1 GAGPIDSSSHSRANS
16 VRLPHLRNLVVLAR
30 NQGFCRY
37 GQRSDCLRMAAST
50 NDQVG
55 MSFLG
60 GVAAVEDG
68 AAEER
73 EEPSLKTN
81 KKTIADAAP
90 VAAKEGCLDADDGGD
105 SGSDQWG
112 SDSDYY
118 IYSDSDSECE
128 CGGEW
133 PKHPAEVDA
142 DDFIDSVD
150 GISARVQ
157 LSPALTNVWVY
168 VGPRRLSEGRAPG
181 TCVKTVG
188 LDPSKGVVV
197 MLSTPHDY
205 ISSGKIPQ
213 VKWARQV

>member
-1 GAGPIDSSSHSRANS
+1 
-16 VRLPHLRNLVVLAR
+16 
-30 NQGFCRY
+30 
-37 GQRSDCLRMAAST
+37 
-50 NDQVG
+50 
-55 MSFLG
+55 LG

-81 KKTIADAAP
+81 KTIADAAP
-90 VAAKEGCLDADDGGD
+90 VAAKEGCLDADDGRD

-142 DDFIDSVD
+142 DEFIDGVD

-157 LSPALTNVWVY
+157 
-168 VGPRRLSEGRAPG
+168 
-181 TCVKTVG
+181 
-188 LDPSKGVVV
+188 
-197 MLSTPHDY
+197 
-205 ISSGKIPQ
+205 
-213 VKWARQV
+213 